1 MLIELQNPAVLSKV
15 VDIISEIVNEV
26 RIKVNEAGLSI
37 TAMDPA
43 NVSMVGFVLPKK
55 SFSRFEAGA
64 ETLGIN
70 LDNLKQ
76 VLKRC
81 GAGSSLVIE
90 KKENFLDIH
99 IHDRINRNFTLS
111 LIDIEGNDVDF
122 GAKVERMEFSSFVEL
137 NSIDLINSIE
147 DCSIVSDSCTFTIE
161 NDRFI
166 IGAKGLNSARAEFS
180 GDEARIKAENCRARY
195 SLEYLQKF
203 IKGAKLCEKSILEFA
218 NDHPL
223 KIEFR
228 NELMELKFVLAPRV
242 ETED

>member
-1 MLIELQNPAVLSKV
+1 MLIELQNPTILSKA
-15 VDIISEIVNEV
+15 VDIISELVNEV

-55 SFSRFEAGA
+55 SFSRFETGT
-64 ETLGIN
+64 ETLGIS

-81 GAGSSLVIE
+81 GAGSSLLIE
-90 KKENFLDIH
+90 KKDNSLEMQIQ
-99 IHDRINRNFTLS
+99 DRIKRNFVLS
-111 LIDIEGNDVDF
+111 LIDIEGNDIDF
-122 GAKVERMEFSSFVEL
+122 GAKTERMEFSSSVEL
-137 NSIDLINSIE
+137 NSIDFVDSIE
-147 DCSIVSDSCTFTIE
+147 DCAIVADSCSFVIE
-161 NDRFI
+161 NDRFMI
-166 IGAKGLNSARAEFS
+166 EAKGLNSARSEFS

-203 IKGAKLCEKSILEFA
+203 VKGARLADKTLLEFA

>member
-1 MLIELQNPAVLSKV
+1 MLIELQNPSLLARAVE
-15 VDIISEIVNEV
+15 IISELVNEV
-26 RIKVNEAGLSI
+26 RIKFNESGLSI

-43 NVSMVGFVLPKK
+43 NVSLVGFKLPKK
-55 SFSRFEAGA
+55 SFSRFESGE

-81 GAGSSLVIE
+81 SVGSSLLME
-90 KKENFLDIH
+90 KKDNSLEIQ
-99 IHDRINRNFTLS
+99 IRDRIRRNFILS
-111 LIDIEGNDVDF
+111 LIDIESNDIDF
-122 GAKVERMEFSSFVEL
+122 NSKIERMEFSSSVEL
-137 NSIDLINSIE
+137 NSIDLIDSIE
-147 DCSIVSDSCTFTIE
+147 DCSIVSDSCSFIIE

-166 IGAKGLNSARAEFS
+166 IEAKGLNSARAEFS
-180 GDEARIKAENCRARY
+180 GDEAKIKAENCRARY

-203 IKGAKLCEKSILEFA
+203 IKGAKLCDKSLLEFA

-228 NELMELKFVLAPRV
+228 NDFMELKFVLAPRV
-242 ETED
+242 EN

>member
-1 MLIELQNPAVLSKV
+1 MLIELQNPSILSKAV
-15 VDIISEIVNEV
+15 EIISELVNEV

-43 NVSMVGFVLPKK
+43 NVSMVGFVLPKR
-55 SFSRFEAGA
+55 SFSRFETGT

-81 GAGSSLVIE
+81 GAGSTLLIE
-90 KKENFLDIH
+90 KKDNSLEIQ
-99 IHDRINRNFTLS
+99 IRDRIRRNFVLS
-111 LIDIEGNDVDF
+111 LIDIEGNDIDF
-122 GAKVERMEFSSFVEL
+122 GAKTERMEFSSSVEL
-137 NSIDLINSIE
+137 NSIDFVDSIE
-147 DCSIVSDSCTFTIE
+147 DCAIVADSCSFIID
-161 NDRFI
+161 NDRFMI
-166 IGAKGLNSARAEFS
+166 EAKGLNSARSEFS

-195 SLEYLQKF
+195 SLEYLSKF
-203 IKGAKLCEKSILEFA
+203 IKGARLSDKTLLEFA

>member
-1 MLIELQNPAVLSKV
+1 MLIELQNPTLLSKAI
-15 VDIISEIVNEV
+15 DIISELVNEV

-43 NVSMVGFVLPKK
+43 NVSLVGFVLPKN
-55 SFSRFEAGA
+55 SFSRFETGT

-81 GAGSSLVIE
+81 GSGSSLLME
-90 KKENFLDIH
+90 KKDNSLEIQ
-99 IHDRINRNFTLS
+99 IRDRIRRNFVLS
-111 LIDIEGNDVDF
+111 LIDVESNDIDF
-122 GAKVERMEFSSFVEL
+122 GAKTERMEFSSSVEL
-137 NSIDLINSIE
+137 NSIDLIASIE
-147 DCSIVSDSCTFTIE
+147 DCAIVSDSCSFIIE

-166 IGAKGLNSARAEFS
+166 IEAKGLNSARSEFS
-180 GDEARIKAENCRARY
+180 GDEAKIKAENCKARY

-203 IKGAKLCEKSILEFA
+203 VKGAKLSDKTLLEFA

-228 NELMELKFVLAPRV
+228 NEFMELKFVLAPRV
-242 ETED
+242 ENED